1 MRTPTPE
8 PVPVGPGWQLA
19 APSSQR
25 WYRLGYRAAW
35 HEGRIPDRM
44 PATTVDAW
52 ARAWR
57 DGAKAGA
64 LARRRVESA

>member
-8 PVPVGPGWQLA
+8 PVPVPRWWALA
-19 APSSQR
+19 NPNCQR
-25 WYRLGYRAAW
+25 WYRMGYRAAW
-35 HEGRIPDRM
+35 HEGRVPDCM

>member
-1 MRTPTPE
+1 MREATPE
-8 PVPVGPGWQLA
+8 PITVPAEWTVYPGEAL
-19 APSSQR
+19 

-35 HEGRIPDRM
+35 HEGRVPERG
-44 PATTVDAW
+44 PLTTVGGW